1 MTCLRTVKVKTF
13 ILDDKPFNFAPS
25 IARPLAMALA
35 VELKTEAAQFLNGI
49 LDPVYRNVDCGYQL
63 FWDIRR
69 YKYTGN
75 HWSISTVMAFIVY
88 SRLWLETPRPV
99 LSGRP
104 GLPWQRCH
112 GAWQRCAYFAVHLA
126 LGVGGDGAAAVGA
139 SAARWATGAGGF
151 AEVGWGWAGWG

>member
-1 MTCLRTVKVKTF
+1 MTCLWTVKVKTF

-35 VELKTEAAQFLNGI
+35 VELKTEAAFLSGI

-75 HWSISTVMAFIVY
+75 HWNISTVIY
-88 SRLWLETPRPV
+88 
-99 LSGRP
+99 
-104 GLPWQRCH
+104 C
-112 GAWQRCAYFAVHLA
+112 
-126 LGVGGDGAAAVGA
+126 DGIHCL
-139 SAARWATGAGGF
+139 
-151 AEVGWGWAGWG
+151 